1 MDDTAACAL
10 PGDLTG
16 DESARLQALRHY
28 GILDTPLELAF
39 DDLARLARHICAAP
53 IALISL
59 VDRDRQWFKAEI
71 GLGRRET
78 PIDQSVCRFA
88 IQAQGVF
95 VVPDLLQDARFASN
109 PLVTRPQG
117 VRFYAGAPLVTPD
130 GIALGTVCVLDYQPR
145 ELGLPQQEMLDVLA
159 RQVMR
164 LLELKLANDRQ
175 GQMVRELDEARQRMA
190 TLAHTD
196 VLTGLANRR
205 SFTERLR
212 QQQALLQRG
221 GAAAC
226 LLMMDIDWF
235 KQVNDR
241 YGHHVGDEALRL
253 FAATCRD
260 VFRASDVVSRWGGE
274 EFLALL
280 PATSVAEGRVVAQR
294 LHAALAAAAV
304 PGVVPPLHLSASVG
318 LAHFDPA
325 RSLDL
330 TLRALDAALYTAKNQ
345 GRNCTVTV

>member
-1 MDDTAACAL
+1 MKAHACRRC
-10 PGDLTG
+10 GTT
-16 DESARLQALRHY
+16 ALRHY
-28 GILDTPLELAF
+28 GILDTPLEQAF
-39 DDLARLARHICAAP
+39 DDLARLARHICDAP
-53 IALISL
+53 IALISF
-59 VDRDRQWFKAEI
+59 VDRERQWFKAEL
-71 GLGRRET
+71 GLGLRET

-88 IQAQGVF
+88 IQARGVF
-95 VVPDLLQDARFASN
+95 VVPDVLQDARFVSN
-109 PLVTRPQG
+109 PLVTQPQG
-117 VRFYAGAPLVTPD
+117 VRFYAGAPLMTPD
-130 GIALGTVCVLDYQPR
+130 GFALGTVCVLDYQPR
-145 ELGLPQQEMLDVLA
+145 NLGLPQQEMLEVLA

-164 LLELKLANDRQ
+164 LLALKLANDRQ
-175 GQMVRELDEARQRMA
+175 GQMMCELDEARQRMA

-212 QQQALLQRG
+212 QQHALLQRDG
-221 GAAAC
+221 STAC
-226 LLMMDIDWF
+226 LLMMDIDRF

-253 FAATCRD
+253 FATVCRD
-260 VFRASDVVSRWGGE
+260 VFRISDVVSRWGGE

-280 PATSVAEGRVVAQR
+280 PATGIAEGQRVAQR

-304 PGVVPPLHLSASVG
+304 PGTAPPLHLSVSVG
-318 LAHFDPA
+318 LANLDPA
-325 RSLDL
+325 RPLDL